1 VTIEVL
7 KKLVFE
13 NIKQNAVLAE
23 KDFNGYVEKLTQ
35 TIMQADE
42 QKNLEYLKEYDKCQ
56 NRIAD
61 LDKLIQKIYED
72 SVFGIISQER
82 FKSMSASIEKEQQNL
97 KARCLELET
106 YVQKGKN
113 AKNKSIQFAKL
124 ISQYVDFED
133 FNAEVLNTLI
143 EKITINE
150 IPNLSTKEICIYYRF
165 IGNISVLEHT
175 FL

>member
-13 NIKQNAVLAE
+13 NIMENAKFAE

-42 QKNLEYLKEYDKCQ
+42 QKNLEHLKEYDKCQ

-82 FKSMSASIEKEQQNL
+82 FKSMSASMEKEQQNL